1 MIGKDFSLCREKS
14 SPPLRPRQH
23 AAPSATRVR
32 RGEGRRNTVYAR
44 AALRHRSIRPYAR
57 GTPERTDGQPYKP
70 VTLNNRNVKSA
81 ILGGGLTGV
90 TLARLLQERGDDAVV
105 LEREERI
112 GGLCRSRTGAGFTFD
127 SGGSHIIFSRDAE
140 VLSFMCGVL
149 RENIGRR
156 TRNTKILYKGRFI
169 KYPFENGLAD
179 LPKDDLFF
187 CISEFVKTLIAA
199 EKGEIPAPE
208 NFAEWILATFGKGI
222 AECYM
227 LPYNEKI
234 WNYPPDRMSLH
245 WVEGR
250 IPRPP
255 VEDII
260 KSAIGIETEG
270 YTHQSVFS
278 YPVEGGI
285 EALIAAIASP
295 VLPRI
300 RTGFAVRSIREEDG
314 KFIISDGTETVEADR
329 IISTIPLQALLPC
342 LADVPGEVQAAC
354 DALRY
359 NSLCSICIGL
369 AGTVPD
375 ISWLYIPEIRIGQ
388 FNRVSFP
395 SNYSTMTAPDGH
407 ASILAEI
414 TFNEGDDVSAMPDED
429 LARHTVEGLVRA
441 GIIRDAA
448 DVVYTSVE
456 RQQYAYVVYDLDYEK
471 NVEIVRAFCR
481 DREISL
487 VGRFSEFEYLNMD
500 GCIRSAMNFVRTYRC
515 E

>member
-1 MIGKDFSLCREKS
+1 M
-14 SPPLRPRQH
+14 
-23 AAPSATRVR
+23 
-32 RGEGRRNTVYAR
+32 
-44 AALRHRSIRPYAR
+44 
-57 GTPERTDGQPYKP
+57 
-70 VTLNNRNVKSA
+70 LNNKNVKYA

-90 TLARLLQERGDDAVV
+90 TLACLLQERGDDVVV
-105 LEREERI
+105 LEREARI
-112 GGLCRSRTGAGFTFD
+112 GGLCRSRTDAGFTFD
-127 SGGSHIIFSRDAE
+127 IGGSHIIFSRDTE

-149 RENIGRR
+149 GENIGRR
-156 TRNTKILYKGRFI
+156 TRNTKILYRGQLI

-187 CISEFVKTLIAA
+187 CINEFVKTLIAA
-199 EKGEIPAPE
+199 EKGEIPPPK
-208 NFAEWILATFGKGI
+208 NFAEWIGATFGKGI

-234 WNYPPDRMSLH
+234 WNYPPERMSLH

-270 YTHQSVFS
+270 YTHQAVFS
-278 YPVEGGI
+278 YPVRGGI
-285 EALIAAIASP
+285 EALVAAIASP
-295 VLPRI
+295 VMPQI
-300 RTGFAVRSIREEDG
+300 RTGFAVLSIREEDG

-342 LADVPGEVQAAC
+342 LGGVPEEVQKAC

-369 AGTVPD
+369 AGSVPD
-375 ISWLYIPEIRIGQ
+375 LSWLYIPEIRIGQ

-395 SNYSTMTAPDGH
+395 SNYSTMAAPDGH

-414 TFNEGDDVSAMPDED
+414 TFNEGDDVSGMSDEE
-429 LARHTVEGLVRA
+429 LTAHAIAGLCEA
-441 GIIRDAA
+441 DIIRDAE
-448 DVVYTSVE
+448 DVVYTCVE
-456 RQQYAYVVYDLDYEK
+456 RQQYAYVVYDLDYQE

-481 DREISL
+481 SRGVAL

-500 GCIRSAMNFVRTYRC
+500 GCVRSAMNFVRT
-515 E
+515 